1 MPQTRSKMVKIQF
14 EIHYASS
21 ISALPQACRA
31 CHTYF
36 RSQGTRRD
44 GLCQGIRPG
53 RRVRFHIN
61 HPPRSSHSVFPPYV
75 RRVSCPSPSHSFR
88 CLLYCFGPNRWYIIT
103 LLPPSPP
110 SCAADGVAAAQNP
123 LLGMVDQ
130 LIDGRSA
137 RMGQMGPR
145 GADPRQR
152 DAIAQAMFG
161 PRGPPPGAM
170 MGPRGPEMMGGGGVG
185 DQFVRDFEVRGVG
198 ETEECKERRGEAAG
212 VRLLSLRYTV
222 Q

>member
-1 MPQTRSKMVKIQF
+1 
-14 EIHYASS
+14 
-21 ISALPQACRA
+21 
-31 CHTYF
+31 
-36 RSQGTRRD
+36 
-44 GLCQGIRPG
+44 
-53 RRVRFHIN
+53 
-61 HPPRSSHSVFPPYV
+61 
-75 RRVSCPSPSHSFR
+75 
-88 CLLYCFGPNRWYIIT
+88 
-103 LLPPSPP
+103 
-110 SCAADGVAAAQNP
+110 
-123 LLGMVDQ
+123 MVDQ

-198 ETEECKERRGEAAG
+198 ETEECKESLVREKG
-212 VRLLSLRYTV
+212 VRHSTV
-222 Q
+222 RTVYRREHVGGGESARWRGPRGCEGGGVRG